1 MLLMEKAQSQAT
13 AGGAESFPECKSHIG
28 DIRIHGNSVPPKRLH
43 PINQAESRDSF
54 CALSKITVGWGLL
67 QSTCPPVHLSSEMLT
82 FLINSQTSHFILHS
96 FILAILFCRSL
107 KILTDLLQ

>member
-1 MLLMEKAQSQAT
+1 MTIL
-13 AGGAESFPECKSHIG
+13 FPQRG
-28 DIRIHGNSVPPKRLH
+28 LH
-43 PINQAESRDSF
+43 PINHAESIDSF
-54 CALSKITVGWGLL
+54 CALSEITVGWGLL

-96 FILAILFCRSL
+96 FILAILFCCSL